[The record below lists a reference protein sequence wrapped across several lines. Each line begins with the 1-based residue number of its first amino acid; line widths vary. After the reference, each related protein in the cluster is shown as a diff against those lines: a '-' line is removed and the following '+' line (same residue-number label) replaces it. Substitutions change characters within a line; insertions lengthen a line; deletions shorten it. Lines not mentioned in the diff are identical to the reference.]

1 MLSLWEEV
9 IFTFRKDNL
18 DFRLV
23 SSKIIITKINW
34 IALSKT
40 KINNEWQK
48 VYYKI
53 ILNVIKE

>member
-9 IFTFRKDNL
+9 IFTFRKGNL
-18 DFRLV
+18 DFRVV